1 MSMRAIYLNH
11 AIPQEARSWRGMLL
25 LVTGVVLC
33 GVVLL
38 AIQKINVQVE
48 TLEAD
53 ASRFQHPEQ
62 SSRHQPGTALP
73 KEEIS
78 AVQAAMAE
86 LALPWEA
93 LFTALEQT
101 RTPRVKLL
109 SIEPNAK
116 QHKLRITAQ
125 APEMQDMLGY
135 VQLLEQQPMLK
146 DVLLRQHERD
156 DGGISFVIDAVWELK
171 P

>member
-1 MSMRAIYLNH
+1 MKMRAIYLNH
-11 AIPQEARSWRGMLL
+11 ADSQLPSHWRGMVLL
-25 LVTGVVLC
+25 GIGGLLC
-33 GVVLL
+33 MLVLL
-38 AIQKINVQVE
+38 ALQQTDAQVE

-53 ASRFQHPEQ
+53 ASRFQHPGQ
-62 SSRHQPGTALP
+62 SRSSTSTAAVP
-73 KEEIS
+73 REEMG

-116 QHKLRITAQ
+116 QHKLHLTAQ
-125 APEMQDMLGY
+125 AAEAQDMLDY
-135 VQLLEQQPMLK
+135 VRLLEQQPMLK
-146 DVLLRQHERD
+146 NVLLRQHERD
-156 DGGISFVIDAVWELK
+156 EAGVSFTIDAAWELK

>member
-1 MSMRAIYLNH
+1 MSMRAVYLNH
-11 AIPQEARSWRGMLL
+11 AMPQDTLSWRGAALL
-25 LVTGVVLC
+25 LAGVVLC
-33 GVVLL
+33 VLVLL
-38 AIQKINVQVE
+38 ALQQADAQVE

-53 ASRFQHPEQ
+53 ASRLQHPDQ
-62 SSRHQPGTALP
+62 STRHASSPALP
-73 KEEIS
+73 REEIS

-101 RTPRVKLL
+101 RSPQVKLL

-125 APEMQDMLGY
+125 APESQAMLDY
-135 VQLLEQQPMLK
+135 VQLLEQQAMLK

-156 DGGISFVIDAVWELK
+156 ETGVSFTVDAVWELK